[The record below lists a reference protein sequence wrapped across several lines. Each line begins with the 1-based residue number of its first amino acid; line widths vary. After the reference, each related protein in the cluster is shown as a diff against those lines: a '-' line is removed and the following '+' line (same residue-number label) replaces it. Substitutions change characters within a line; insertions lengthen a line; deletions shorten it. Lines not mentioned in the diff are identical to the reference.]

1 MIRLTLLIIAVATV
15 LPFGCPPAPTPPGED
30 NSLVGTLQPEA
41 EAPAAA
47 TVGQTVLMNAR
58 LPGSDAAALTFSW
71 FQTAGPGV
79 ALSNAGTASA
89 SFKAPSLPAT
99 STLTFAVT
107 VRNAAGATGQASVSV
122 QVERD
127 ENYQPYDFSS
137 LPPGTVG
144 ATGPQANAGQDRKIN
159 QGETVT
165 LDGSGST
172 GSALTYAWRQTSGR
186 AVTLQGASTVKAT
199 FVAPDY
205 ESSGDNVLRFE
216 LAVTDRQNRT
226 VTDRVRLE
234 IRDPAKTNPVV
245 EVRTTL
251 GNFQI
256 ELFEEEAPISVENF
270 LKYVDDG
277 FYDGTIFH
285 RVIAG
290 FVIQGGGYTPGLNE
304 KTPRDPIRNE
314 SFNGLKNLRGTV
326 AYARTTD
333 PDSATS
339 QWFVNLVDNAFL
351 DRTSSN
357 AGYAVFGKVIEGL
370 SVVDAIGSVPTGDQG
385 GFNDVPVT
393 DVIIQSV
400 KRVTTGGSET
410 KSGETGD
417 VRPPASET
425 Q

>member
-1 MIRLTLLIIAVATV
+1 M
-15 LPFGCPPAPTPPGED
+15 
-30 NSLVGTLQPEA
+30 
-41 EAPAAA
+41 
-47 TVGQTVLMNAR
+47 
-58 LPGSDAAALTFSW
+58 
-71 FQTAGPGV
+71 
-79 ALSNAGTASA
+79 
-89 SFKAPSLPAT
+89 
-99 STLTFAVT
+99 
-107 VRNAAGATGQASVSV
+107 
-122 QVERD
+122 
-127 ENYQPYDFSS
+127 
-137 LPPGTVG
+137 
-144 ATGPQANAGQDRKIN
+144 
-159 QGETVT
+159 
-165 LDGSGST
+165 
-172 GSALTYAWRQTSGR
+172 
-186 AVTLQGASTVKAT
+186 
-199 FVAPDY
+199 
-205 ESSGDNVLRFE
+205 LRFE

-234 IRDPAKTNPVV
+234 IRDPAKTNPIV

-251 GNFQI
+251 GAFQI

-304 KTPRDPIRNE
+304 KTTRDPIRNE
-314 SFNGLKNLRGTV
+314 SYNGLKNLRGTV

-351 DRTSSN
+351 DRSGSN

-385 GFNDVPVT
+385 GFSDVPVT
-393 DVIIQSV
+393 DVIIQSI

-410 KSGETGD
+410 KSGGTAEE
-417 VRPPASET
+417 RPPAAET